1 MKIFIE
7 TLGCEK
13 NTADSESAGGILERA
28 GHEIVTTPMQADAIM
43 VNTCGFINDAKEES
57 IDRIFD
63 MTEYKKNGGILIV
76 SGCLSQR
83 YGAELYEQ
91 MPEVDIFLG
100 VNDYAKL
107 PEILENH
114 KNGQREKHLHT
125 YEKVYLELGERKRIK
140 PLYSAYLKIAEGCD
154 NVCAYCIIPSIRG
167 GYRSRKKED
176 ILKEANELSQDGCKE
191 LILIAQDVTAYGKD
205 LYGEYCLAELVN
217 ALCEID
223 GLHWIRLMYCYE
235 DRITEEL
242 ITAMAN
248 QEKVCHYIDIPIQHG
263 SDVILKSMN
272 RHSTRT
278 SITDTIHRLRTA
290 MPDIHIRTTMITG
303 FPGECKAE
311 FEELVDFVDEMQFE
325 RLGVFSY
332 SKEEGTTA
340 ALMKGQVREETKLKR
355 KDIIMAMQREI
366 SLECNQRHI
375 GQTLEV
381 LVESREEDGSYI
393 GRSRYDAPEI
403 DNEVLFTATGEYEP
417 GTFLQVKIT
426 DAFDYDLIG
435 EAEEKNEFTK

>member
-13 NTADSESAGGILERA
+13 NTADSESAAGILERA
-28 GHEIVTTPMQADAIM
+28 GHEIVTTPTQAEAIM
-43 VNTCGFINDAKEES
+43 VNTCGFIHDAKEES

-83 YGAELYEQ
+83 YGKELYEQ
-91 MPEVDIFLG
+91 IPEVDIFLG
-100 VNDYAKL
+100 VNDYQNL
-107 PEILENH
+107 PQILENH
-114 KNGQREKHLHT
+114 KNGKREKHLHT
-125 YEKVYLELGERKRIK
+125 YEKVYMELGKRKRNNSV
-140 PLYSAYLKIAEGCD
+140 YSAYLKIAEGCD
-154 NVCAYCIIPSIRG
+154 NVCAYCIIPAIRG

-176 ILKEANELSQDGCKE
+176 ILAEGRELAENGCKE

-205 LYGEYCLAELVN
+205 LYGDYCLPELVN
-217 ALCEID
+217 ALCKIE

-235 DRITEEL
+235 DRITDEL
-242 ITAMAN
+242 IATMAN
-248 QEKVCHYIDIPIQHG
+248 QKKVCHYIDIPIQHG

-278 SITDTIHRLRTA
+278 SITDTIRRLREA

-303 FPGECKAE
+303 FPGERKAE
-311 FEELVDFVDEMQFE
+311 FEELADFVDEMRFE

-332 SKEEGTTA
+332 SKEEGTA
-340 ALMKGQVREETKLKR
+340 AASMKGQVREDTKLKR
-355 KDIIMAMQREI
+355 KDIIMSMQREI

-375 GQTLEV
+375 GQILEV
-381 LVESREEDGSYI
+381 LVERREEDGTYV
-393 GRSRYDAPEI
+393 GRSAYDAPEI
-403 DNEVLFTATGEYEP
+403 DNEVLFTAKGEYAP

-435 EAEEKNEFTK
+435 EAEEEK